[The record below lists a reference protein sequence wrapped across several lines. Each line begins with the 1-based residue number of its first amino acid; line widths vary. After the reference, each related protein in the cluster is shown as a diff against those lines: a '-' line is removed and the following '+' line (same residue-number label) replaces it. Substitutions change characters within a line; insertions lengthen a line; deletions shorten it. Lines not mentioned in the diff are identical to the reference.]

1 MHSASEN
8 NIYRSWKTHKHS
20 TKKIKQTAYA
30 APLQTNLCLIGGSH
44 SMEYEQWAPWLKL
57 LFGCYP
63 VILDTRVWLVFIW
76 HASSSQ
82 FLHATLPQC
91 VIHLSFKLSCYTS
104 ISKPL
109 YWNSTTSSKSSLS
122 VPSLSNFTVFGM
134 WGKVTIFTGYPFMLL
149 VLSGKRMVPF

>member
-8 NIYRSWKTHKHS
+8 NIYRFWKTHKHS

-44 SMEYEQWAPWLKL
+44 SMEYEHRDWNFCLD
-57 LFGCYP
+57 

-122 VPSLSNFTVFGM
+122 VPSLSNLTVFGM